1 MFNIFSAIV
10 ISPIYV
16 LPLTYMLVSPPHI
29 RICGVPSHSFGD
41 ISSASFLYASSMHGR
56 LLSAASRLCHSICI
70 FDAWAQPHDVMP
82 PRIHSAAGCQ
92 HHFNMHLRCMGA
104 SSYIKYSVHAVGLD
118 IFSSRCNLRSHK
130 CLGELVCFNNAVYG
144 YLL

>member
-1 MFNIFSAIV
+1 MCCPSHTCW
-10 ISPIYV
+10 YR
-16 LPLTYMLVSPPHI
+16 PLTFVLVASPHI
-29 RICGVPSHSFGD
+29 RSATFRRRHSYMHLRCMD
-41 ISSASFLYASSMHGR
+41 ASSRRQVGC
-56 LLSAASRLCHSICI
+56 AIPYCI

-118 IFSSRCNLRSHK
+118 IFSSRCNLCSHK